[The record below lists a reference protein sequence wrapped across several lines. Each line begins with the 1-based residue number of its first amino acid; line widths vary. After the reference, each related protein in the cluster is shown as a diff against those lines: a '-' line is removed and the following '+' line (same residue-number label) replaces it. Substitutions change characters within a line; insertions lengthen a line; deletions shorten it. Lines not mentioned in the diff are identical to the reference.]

1 MKSSILE
8 RKRKKM
14 AALAEELATLKA
26 EEKEIMKSESLY
38 PILVRNLL
46 SYNISFSHLD
56 MSALAELI
64 AANADNLRKT
74 KNTQRKTPAKVADL
88 DVTEDAYQNDF

>member
-1 MKSSILE
+1 
-8 RKRKKM
+8 
-14 AALAEELATLKA
+14 
-26 EEKEIMKSESLY
+26 
-38 PILVRNLL
+38 
-46 SYNISFSHLD
+46 

-74 KNTQRKTPAKVADL
+74 KNPPRKTPAKVADL